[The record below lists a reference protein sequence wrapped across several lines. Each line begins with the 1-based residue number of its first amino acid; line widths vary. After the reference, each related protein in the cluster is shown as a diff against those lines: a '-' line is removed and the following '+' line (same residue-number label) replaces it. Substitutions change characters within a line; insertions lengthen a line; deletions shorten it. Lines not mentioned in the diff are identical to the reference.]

1 LNSEANHEKA
11 HSLRA
16 RFVRY
21 LLGSDG
27 HSLSLFVCMGGCM
40 TYASLILTAL
50 LIAFIVGAI
59 WWLDSQL
66 PSAEQEEQQAK
77 RDVEEMLQRANR
89 ETQDRPRVRAG
100 TNY

>member
-1 LNSEANHEKA
+1 
-11 HSLRA
+11 
-16 RFVRY
+16 
-21 LLGSDG
+21 
-27 HSLSLFVCMGGCM
+27 M